1 MSETNFP
8 KWYEGPKLEG
18 RTVKNPYSGASREL
32 NDVEFSI
39 YAMILNTERD
49 VERAGG
55 PFNPATAPL
64 QNKMAKGIAWFRN
77 NNAEAYFDLID

>member
-1 MSETNFP
+1 MSKTKLP
-8 KWYEGPKLEG
+8 DWYVGPTFEG
-18 RTVKNPYSGASREL
+18 REVTNTFTGAKREL
-32 NDVEFSI
+32 NDVEFTI

-55 PFNPATAPL
+55 AFNPATAPL

-77 NNAEAYFDLID
+77 NSVDAYFDLID

>member
-1 MSETNFP
+1 MSKDNLP
-8 KWYEGPKLEG
+8 SWYNGPLLEG
-18 RTVKNPYSGASREL
+18 RTVTNPYSGASREL

-49 VERAGG
+49 VELAGG

-64 QNKMAKGIAWFRN
+64 QDKMAKGIAWFRN
-77 NNAEAYFDLID
+77 NSVDAYFDLID